1 MAINNS
7 KINIKLNLQAK
18 NTKSDT
24 KKIYKDFTLIEK
36 SSKQAS
42 AGINSMTKS
51 LNLLSITAKV
61 FAGIKVAKFFGGFV
75 NNSMDAIESVN
86 LFNVAMGDLAEETNK
101 TVESLH
107 NLSGLDTVSIMN
119 NIGGYNLLAR
129 SMGVVSEKAQTL
141 SVTSNN
147 LAQDLAS
154 LTNRSFKDVSD
165 DLRSG
170 LVGQSET
177 MYKYGVD
184 MTEASLK
191 QEALNQGISKSVRN
205 MSQAEKMQLR
215 YAVMLK
221 QTAIT
226 HGDFANTI
234 NEPANQLRI
243 LQERLLTLSRS
254 IGSIFIPAL
263 EAVLP
268 LLNALSMLATE
279 VADKIATAFGYIPP
293 EVKGVS
299 NGFSEVGDEVDSTGE
314 SVDDLKEKI
323 SQLAGF
329 DQLNILGR
337 PETTSTTNT
346 ADTTAT
352 TATAG
357 NGPVDIDVGSYNNKI
372 DGIAQKSTEIIKKIK
387 QGLKE
392 AFSNIDLRGFNASF
406 VKLKQSLSRIFKGFG
421 GLGKDA
427 YNKLVKPFIKNLL
440 TDFIPKTN
448 NIISRTFDN
457 LDFDKM
463 SQALNKLYEALMP
476 VGDFVSDSLLTFMD
490 VILRPLTEW
499 VFNDAI
505 PTFFNGISTILNSIN
520 WDVITEKLREL
531 MEALKGL
538 GKPIG
543 DGLKSFYENVIVPF
557 GSYVGNEFA
566 PRFFE
571 IVTGAIKG
579 LTDFLEKNKSTI
591 DDFMKDVL
599 GPLAEFT
606 ADAFL
611 DVLEKVLEA
620 LGKFAQ
626 WVIDNPDKFKTITTV
641 LIGLFA
647 AVQVFKGM
655 SFIGALFAEGG
666 ALAVGLS
673 VVTKLFSGF
682 GKVLLFLL
690 KPIASLFGWLLEAS
704 GVSAFFA
711 GLGEVLAVG
720 FASIGTYLLGVLSAV
735 GGVIMSALS
744 AIGTAILAVLGAIAT
759 FLGIPIWAVVAII
772 AAVVAAIIAVIYV
785 LYNYGD
791 EIAAWFKQKWSE
803 IGEWFKQTW
812 SNFSSWLEPI
822 IKNIGDTLSEVWNNV
837 KTTFKQAFVNIGE
850 FVAEKFTAVAE
861 FLRGIFS
868 NIGSVLYDSFKTAI
882 NMAIGLFNFFIDF
895 VNNVLDFSWP
905 AINIGG
911 KEIISGGHV
920 TLAKI
925 PNIPQLAK
933 GGILSAGQPFIAGEA
948 GKELIGS
955 YNNKT
960 TVMPL
965 ENTSF
970 VQAIKDA
977 VKQGVQEAS
986 GNDQSI
992 VVNVGGDTL
1001 LDEVISGANRKTRQT
1016 GKFVFEV

>member
-18 NTKSDT
+18 NTKNET
-24 KKIYKDFTLIEK
+24 QKVYKDFTMIEK
-36 SSKQAS
+36 CSKQAS
-42 AGINSMTKS
+42 AGIASMTKS
-51 LNLLSITAKV
+51 LNLLSLSANV
-61 FAGIKVAKFFGGFV
+61 FAAIQVGKFFGSFV
-75 NNSMDAIESVN
+75 KNSMEAIESVN

-141 SVTSNN
+141 SVNSNN

-154 LTNRSFKDVSD
+154 LTNRSFKDVSE
-165 DLRSG
+165 DLRAG

-184 MTEASLK
+184 VTEAALK

-221 QTAIT
+221 QTSIT
-226 HGDFANTI
+226 QGDFANTI
-234 NEPANQLRI
+234 NQPANQLRI

-254 IGSIFIPAL
+254 IGSIFMPAL

-268 LLNALSMLATE
+268 VLNALAVLATE
-279 VADKIATAFGYIPP
+279 VADKIATVFGYIPP
-293 EVKGVS
+293 EVKNVS

-314 SVDDLKEKI
+314 SVDDLKKKI
-323 SQLAGF
+323 GQLAGF

-337 PETTSTTNT
+337 PETT
-346 ADTTAT
+346 DTTDT
-352 TATAG
+352 TD
-357 NGPVDIDVGSYNNKI
+357 NGPVDIDVGSYNNKM
-372 DGIAQKSTEIIKKIK
+372 DGIYQKSTEILEKIK
-387 QGLKE
+387 QGLRD
-392 AFSNIDLRGFNASF
+392 AFSNIDLSGFNASF
-406 VKLKQSLSRIFKGFG
+406 AKLKSSLSRIFKGFV

-427 YNKLVKPFIKNLL
+427 YDNMVKPFFRNLL
-440 TDFIPKTN
+440 TDFIPRTN
-448 NIISRTFDN
+448 DIISRTFDN
-457 LDFDKM
+457 LDFNKM
-463 SQALNKLYEALMP
+463 SQSLNKLYEALMP
-476 VGDFVSDSLLTFMD
+476 VGDFVSESLLTFMD

-505 PTFFNGISTILNSIN
+505 PTFFDGISTVLNSIN
-520 WDVITEKLREL
+520 WGQLTLNFIGLLDALR
-531 MEALKGL
+531 GL
-538 GKPIG
+538 GEPIG
-543 DGLKSFYENVIVPF
+543 DGLKSFYENVLVPF

-571 IVTGAIKG
+571 IVTDAIKG
-579 LTDFLEKNKSTI
+579 LTDFLDKNKGTI

-599 GPLAEFT
+599 EPLAEFT

-611 DVLEKVLEA
+611 DVLAKVLEA
-620 LGKFAQ
+620 LGKFSQ
-626 WVIDNPDKFKTITTV
+626 WAIDNPDKFKAIVEV
-641 LIGLFA
+641 LLGLFA
-647 AVQVFKGM
+647 AVQVFKGI
-655 SFIGALFAEGG
+655 SFIGGLFAEGG

-673 VVTKLFSGF
+673 VITKLFSGF
-682 GKVLLFLL
+682 GKVLLFLV
-690 KPIASLFGWLLEAS
+690 KPIGSLVSGLLKAS
-704 GVSAFFA
+704 GISGFFA

-720 FASIGTYLLGVLSAV
+720 FASIGKYLLGVLSGV

-744 AIGTAILAVLGAIAT
+744 TIGQAILLGLGIIAST
-759 FLGIPIWAVVAII
+759 LGIPIWAVVAII
-772 AAVVAAIIAVIYV
+772 VAVVAAIIAVIYV

-803 IGEWFKQTW
+803 IGDWFKQTW

-822 IKNIGDTLSEVWNNV
+822 MKNIGDTLSEVWDNV
-837 KTTFKQAFVNIGE
+837 KTTFKQAFVNIGK

-861 FLRGIFS
+861 FLKGVFS

-882 NMAIGLFNFFIDF
+882 NMAIGLFNFFINF
-895 VNNVLDFSWP
+895 VNNALDFSWP

-911 KEIISGGHV
+911 KEIVGGGHV

-925 PNIPQLAK
+925 PNIPQLAQ

-1001 LDEVISGANRKTRQT
+1001 LDELISGANRKTRQT